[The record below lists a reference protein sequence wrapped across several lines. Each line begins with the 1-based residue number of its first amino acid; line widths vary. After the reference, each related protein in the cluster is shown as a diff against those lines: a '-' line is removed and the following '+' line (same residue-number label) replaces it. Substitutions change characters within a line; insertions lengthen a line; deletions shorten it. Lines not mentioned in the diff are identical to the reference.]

1 MPVHTGKDKEGSYYR
16 WGTSGKKF
24 HFDPS
29 SESSKSNAKSKA
41 QKQAR
46 AIYAS
51 GYRGDLKMAIKLV
64 SVKRVKKADAP
75 EQYGEFLGVVT
86 KLNEAL
92 RSYYEGWAEFLT
104 PVEAK
109 KLLPYVVLAKQKILL
124 KSKQL
129 DKLVNELE
137 NKSKGK

>member
-75 EQYGEFLGVVT
+75 NQYNEFLGVIM

-104 PVEAK
+104 PEEAK
-109 KLLPYVVLAKQKILL
+109 KLLANVLVAKNKIPRVTAGLNNL
-124 KSKQL
+124 QR
-129 DKLVNELE
+129 ELE
-137 NKSKGK
+137 QKAKEK